1 MTGIRKYVPSQE
13 ETQILNFWYDMK
25 MNLKGQD
32 PQTGFYL
39 SSKRSHTGL
48 KCINAE
54 NESVVAEKFQIE
66 IHLPMQLWHLA
77 ESAPGSRINSATKA
91 ELAFIKANGLIRS
104 TRRNMTTK
112 EFREYNKLPPKG
124 IRFGGY
130 RSVEEAA
137 TVFKAWMDNP
147 VLFITAIAQ
156 GSGGA
161 KYYQ

>member
-1 MTGIRKYVPSQE
+1 MSGIRKYIPSE
-13 ETQILNFWYDMK
+13 AEYSILNFWYEMK

-39 SSKRSHTGL
+39 SSKKSHTGL

-77 ESAPGSRINSATKA
+77 EAAPGSRINPATKA
-91 ELAFIKANGLIRS
+91 ELAFIKANGLVRS
-104 TRRNMTTK
+104 TRKTMTAK
-112 EFREYNKLPPKG
+112 DFKAYNKMPPKG

-147 VLFITAIAQ
+147 VLFINAIQ
-156 GSGGA
+156 KGSGGA